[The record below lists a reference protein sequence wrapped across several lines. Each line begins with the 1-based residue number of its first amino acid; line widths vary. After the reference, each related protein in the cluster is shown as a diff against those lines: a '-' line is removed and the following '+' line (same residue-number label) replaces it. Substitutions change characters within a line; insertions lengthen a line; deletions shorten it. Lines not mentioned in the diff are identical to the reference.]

1 MKPGRARA
9 VPSLWSATIFVV
21 ALAAG
26 IALRIEVFEV
36 PHLEGDERL
45 YAALVDQLRSGQGY
59 TLHGHPIL
67 SEPWVIREQYD
78 TPLFYHPPAG
88 IVWFAPFVA
97 LFGNRGLDVAQLAAF
112 AVFLAGTMLLA
123 REVVQEWTPGTAGA
137 VALVSAAT
145 PIVVHVSIHRWLD
158 GPQVAA
164 AAVAAW
170 LLVRAAKIGTPSAAI
185 LAGLGWG
192 ATCLVKLNAVLA
204 LPGAAALAWVAA
216 EDGEPRRKLRALLVT
231 AGVAGAAV
239 LPWLIA
245 EHTTF
250 GTIFPVWAGKPAAR
264 LVAENPFVRH
274 VTLVR
279 TPWAY
284 FRLLPQTEF
293 TLVPSLAILAIAR
306 PAGRAGRVA
315 AALVL
320 WAGLIVGANV
330 ALGAIGYSKLLRYVV
345 LIEPATVLLPML
357 ALRSARSWRDDGRRA
372 AASIATAA
380 LGVACGLEVA
390 QAVQIAYVYPQGA
403 WIRPLLGRAW

>member
-1 MKPGRARA
+1 
-9 VPSLWSATIFVV
+9 
-21 ALAAG
+21 
-26 IALRIEVFEV
+26 
-36 PHLEGDERL
+36 
-45 YAALVDQLRSGQGY
+45 
-59 TLHGHPIL
+59 
-67 SEPWVIREQYD
+67 
-78 TPLFYHPPAG
+78 
-88 IVWFAPFVA
+88 
-97 LFGNRGLDVAQLAAF
+97 
-112 AVFLAGTMLLA
+112 
-123 REVVQEWTPGTAGA
+123 
-137 VALVSAAT
+137 
-145 PIVVHVSIHRWLD
+145 VVHVSIHRWLD

-380 LGVACGLEVA
+380 LVVACGLEVA